1 MPPEATQSK
10 NLIQPSVQYTCIV
23 QSSRMGNLFSIL
35 IGCHNPPKAV
45 VCNVFFLSFR
55 KCRFQVLRFGYT
67 GRSELL
73 SLDLKSDSNPTN
85 GYFGNIFFPT
95 VHNSYSV
102 GTLFVFQNI

>member
-1 MPPEATQSK
+1 MYCTIQSDGK
-10 NLIQPSVQYTCIV
+10 PFFYPDSLP
-23 QSSRMGNLFSIL
+23 L
-35 IGCHNPPKAV
+35 PPKAV

-55 KCRFQVLRFGYT
+55 KCRFQVLRFGYI

-73 SLDLKSDSNPTN
+73 SLDLNSDSNPTN

-102 GTLFVFQNI
+102 GTLFVFQNIQKGVLKTILPEYYLT